1 MKSKSIIGAALAAMV
16 TLGVTTS
23 CQDMFDID
31 STRVIV
37 ENKHNLDS
45 SADSAYS
52 TIGVLQAMRQIADR
66 YIILG
71 EVRGDLLEIN
81 DYSKTSVRNLAEFN
95 FEDENEYL
103 NVRDYYA
110 IINNCNYALAKMDT
124 TISKNNERVMVDE
137 YAALIGIRAW
147 TYLQKYE

>member
-95 FEDENEYL
+95 F
-103 NVRDYYA
+103 
-110 IINNCNYALAKMDT
+110 
-124 TISKNNERVMVDE
+124 
-137 YAALIGIRAW
+137 
-147 TYLQKYE
+147 